1 VIKNY
6 PKGNKAANATLRQAM
21 AFLEINDK
29 TSAKLLLGKVVKTYP
44 GSNEAK
50 IAQKKLETLK

>member
-1 VIKNY
+1 
-6 PKGNKAANATLRQAM
+6 M

-29 TSAKLLLGKVVKTYP
+29 TSAKLLLSKVVKTYP